1 MSRPEAQNVSTLEPT
16 GLAPAPEPATVNAE
30 RAGKNSK
37 FEIRNSQLIRD
48 EHWTTVIR
56 PQRHWLDL
64 RLGELWRY
72 RELIGIF
79 VWRDFVSTYRQTVL
93 GPLWY
98 IVQPL
103 ATTITFTVIFGKV
116 AGLSTDGRPPF
127 LFYMAGTVLWG
138 YFAACLTKTSNTLA
152 GNAAIFG
159 KVYFPRLT
167 VPISALISSLVGF
180 GIQFGLFVV
189 FAIHGRLTN
198 TSVQPNAWIVLTPLL
213 LIMMAGHGL
222 GWGIIISSLTTRYRD
237 LQNLVGFGTQ
247 LLMYATPVVY
257 PSSMVPGSYRWV
269 VAINPIAPIIEAFRV
284 AYLGAGTVDAGQLA
298 YSFGFMSIILL
309 IALIT
314 FNRVERTFVD
324 TV

>member
-1 MSRPEAQNVSTLEPT
+1 MSRPEAQNVSTLEPAD
-16 GLAPAPEPATVNAE
+16 LAPAPEPATVHAE
-30 RAGKNSK
+30 RAGRDSK
-37 FEIRNSQLIRD
+37 FEIRNSQLMGD

-79 VWRDFVSTYRQTVL
+79 VWRDFVSTYKQTVL

-103 ATTITFTVIFGKV
+103 ATTITFTVIFGKL

-127 LFYMAGTVLWG
+127 LFYMAGTVLWS

-180 GIQFGLFVV
+180 GIQFGLFVA

-257 PSSMVPGSYRWV
+257 PSSMVSEPYRWV
-269 VAINPIAPIIEAFRV
+269 VSINPIAPIIEAFRV

-298 YSFGFMSIILL
+298 YSFAVMSIVLL

-324 TV
+324 TA